1 MIKFD
6 VERAYKAI
14 SCEAQKIVDGM
25 MRGFT
30 RPRKLSAEELR
41 KIESVGKVANQVAK
55 NLGSMGRAF
64 RRFAEV
70 ERNRKVL
77 RCYYWFIFGHFYI
90 DRLYRQKRY
99 RAGFFRLPDPYDKE
113 PSTVAFTIRRANHE
127 A

>member
-6 VERAYKAI
+6 VEKASRAM
-14 SCEAQKIVDGM
+14 SREAQRIVDGM
-25 MRGFT
+25 MRGLT

-41 KIESVGKVANQVAK
+41 KIKSVGKAVNQAAK

-77 RCYYWFIFGHFYI
+77 RCYYWFILGHFYI
-90 DRLYRQKRY
+90 DRLYRQKQY

-113 PSTVAFTIRRANHE
+113 PSNVTFTIRRANHE
-127 A
+127 T